1 MSIEKLMRVLHA
13 MRTYGINGGERQLAR
28 LFSQQNSVQLQES
41 FLFVYHD
48 PDCEEFFLGE
58 APNLAL
64 HSLHK
69 ALVPRS
75 RALKEFLSLLPKLLF
90 LQFCFWRFIKSQRFD
105 ACVIHGFQAAL
116 IAWPSVCLMRNIGFA
131 YMHRGNKRQAV
142 TDPIFRLLF
151 APFRVV
157 VGNSDATTKSLARYV
172 TENKLFTIANGIDCN
187 RFLLPCGLKGSVST
201 QHDLVT
207 LITVGRLIDGKGLGF
222 LIESMKLL
230 KQVERY
236 FRLYIIGEGPKRPEL
251 EALISEMKLEGQ
263 VHLLGRSNNIAA
275 DLTNSDI
282 FLFASE
288 KEGLSNAVLEAMAAG
303 LPSVVVD
310 AEGVSECH
318 LDGITAHVVQRSPQA
333 FVEAILSLLR
343 NAKAKRDMGQAAT
356 DLVRKKFSSEIN
368 RQRFNDLYSQI
379 VEKK

>member
-1 MSIEKLMRVLHA
+1 MRVLHA
-13 MRTYGINGGERQLAR
+13 MRTYGVNGGERQLAR
-28 LFSQQNSVQLQES
+28 LFSQKNEVHLQES

-48 PDCEEFFLGE
+48 PDCEEFFFGE

-69 ALVPRS
+69 ALAPRS
-75 RALKEFLSLLPKLLF
+75 RALNEFLSLLPKLLF
-90 LQFCFWRFIKSQRFD
+90 LQFYFWRFMKSQRFD

-116 IAWPSVCLMRNIGFA
+116 VAWPSVCLMRNIGFA

-172 TENKLFTIANGIDCN
+172 TENKLFTIANGIDRS
-187 RFLLPCGLKGSVST
+187 RFLSPCSMESGVPT
-201 QHDLVT
+201 QHDLIT
-207 LITVGRLIDGKGLGF
+207 LITVGRLIDGKGLDF
-222 LIESMKLL
+222 LIESMQLL
-230 KQVERY
+230 KQIESS
-236 FRLYIIGEGPKRPEL
+236 FRLYIIGEGPKRLKL
-251 EALISEMKLEGQ
+251 EALISEMKLEDQ
-263 VHLLGRSNNIAA
+263 VHLLGRSKNIAA
-275 DLTNSDI
+275 DLMNSDI

-333 FVEAILSLLR
+333 FVEAIVSLLR
-343 NAKAKRDMGQAAT
+343 NATTKRDMGQAAT
-356 DLVRKKFSSEIN
+356 ALVKKKFSSEVN
-368 RQRFNDLYSQI
+368 RQRFNTLYGQI
-379 VEKK
+379 AETK